1 VTVAIEIGQIWS
13 MANLANLKGGPAK
26 THVWHRSHP
35 VCRNSGS
42 WGGALPRPGGPI
54 YFPRHHRPTAKL
66 VSGRRVL
73 AFFGLPGAF
82 CVAVF
87 CFFFARNHVFGQH
100 SSLWQNLKIGI
111 GATYAT
117 NRASATPT
125 YLRHEAP
132 FGALENAQG
141 GAKGSLIKS
150 ENEKKLFWFP

>member
-1 VTVAIEIGQIWS
+1 
-13 MANLANLKGGPAK
+13 
-26 THVWHRSHP
+26 
-35 VCRNSGS
+35 
-42 WGGALPRPGGPI
+42 
-54 YFPRHHRPTAKL
+54 
-66 VSGRRVL
+66 
-73 AFFGLPGAF
+73 
-82 CVAVF
+82 VAVF

-150 ENEKKLFWFP
+150 ENEKKLFWFPEIVFSFYSSKRFLCVLRSKMCTFAQ